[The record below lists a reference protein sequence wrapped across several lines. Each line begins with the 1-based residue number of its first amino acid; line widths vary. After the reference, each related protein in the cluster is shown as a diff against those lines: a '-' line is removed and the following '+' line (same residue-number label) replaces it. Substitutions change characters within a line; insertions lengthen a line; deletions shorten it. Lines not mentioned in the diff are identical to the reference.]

1 MNNESR
7 RAAVMER
14 YYFHAEVG
22 DYSRKLRRAITV
34 VIAPILTMCVFCAV
48 IIFLNLNSDFLRLL
62 LWVIAFGVLTGMIFA
77 FIAVY
82 VTDKYKRRHS
92 RYTFFDILPSGLVY
106 SEYAGEF
113 TRYGKRVILRKL
125 YYIPFKSLE
134 SVSRDPKVSPRRLV
148 IKGEVREYFHET
160 DRLGYHI
167 AENGELIF
175 DTLILNTNYFKI
187 KNTLTIKERLGNTKR
202 IEHAVLY
209 YWEEFKKIPERRPFD
224 ITKAIAVRKRKK
236 PTTSNPKL
244 EAPSYSRKW

>member
-1 MNNESR
+1 
-7 RAAVMER
+7 MER

-34 VIAPILTMCVFCAV
+34 VITPILTMCVFCAV
-48 IIFLNLNSDFLRLL
+48 IIFLNLSSDFLRLL

-92 RYTFFDILPSGLVY
+92 RYTFFDILPSGLIY

-113 TRYGKRVILRKL
+113 TRYGKRVILRRL

-187 KNTLTIKERLGNTKR
+187 KNTLTIKGHLGNTRR

-236 PTTSNPKL
+236 LTTSNPKL